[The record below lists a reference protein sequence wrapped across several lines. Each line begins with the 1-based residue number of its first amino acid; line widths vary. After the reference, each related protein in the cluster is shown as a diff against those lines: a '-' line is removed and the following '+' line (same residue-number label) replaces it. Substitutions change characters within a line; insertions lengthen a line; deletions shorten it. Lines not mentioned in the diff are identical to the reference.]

1 MTVTERLLAGAP
13 SAVRRPAA
21 WTDVPIHLPMSR
33 RDLPSLTRQLHFTT
47 GAEIGVWKGEF
58 SALLCEGNPQL
69 ELLCV
74 DPWEPYQAWRDTK
87 NALTGAEAEAFMAA
101 AYDAAEARLAPLKAR
116 IHRAYSVDA
125 AKTVPDGS
133 LDFVYIDANHG
144 EAFVRQDL
152 DAWVPKVRS
161 GGLIAGHDYI
171 YRAEKPHIQVKAAV
185 DKFIADHQIE
195 PVFILSADNA
205 PSFAWVQP

>member
-133 LDFVYIDANHG
+133 LDFVYIDGNHG
-144 EAFVRQDL
+144 YTAVLDDL
-152 DAWVPKVRS
+152 AAWTPKVRR
-161 GGLIAGHDYI
+161 GGFISGHDYRLNPTKPFI
-171 YRAEKPHIQVKAAV
+171 EVVRAVQDFVAIHTIRPWFVLAN
-185 DKFIADHQIE
+185 DR
-195 PVFILSADNA
+195 S
-205 PSFAWVQP
+205 PSFLWEVR